1 MSYNR
6 KKCVVLGCKS
16 ETLRLRSF
24 PTAKD
29 KERFLKWLRACG
41 NTELLQ
47 LSVPQ
52 LRHRVVCDKHF
63 GARVKLATTLSR
75 VAVPTL
81 HLPKPIDVSNYK
93 FTDVQTSDAQKSNVQ
108 TTDKNSTNDEIAKIL
123 AELSES
129 DVGGS
134 EDEVSEEEHIFNAEQ
149 RHNDVEEDAAI
160 LSDSSDPN
168 DRAAFNDS
176 TEPVY
181 VGRNNIT
188 TWNKLPCTS
197 QSATVP
203 SEEENITRPSL
214 RHSEYEITD
223 ELSAFREIFDDGMLE
238 EIVACTNFSI
248 EHKHRL
254 CSSHKNIKETTR
266 AEMLAVIGLLY
277 LAGMKRARHASLL
290 ELWTD
295 DGTGLEICR
304 SAMSYKR
311 FLFLLDC
318 LQLDDRNTRAMRLR
332 MDRLAPIRNIWNKF
346 VENCKKSYL
355 PSESL
360 AIGDRLKNFRGK
372 CSFVQHVPNK
382 PAHNGLKIISL
393 VDVKTSYTCNMELY
407 CDQQPE
413 GLYRIS
419 NDPAAIVQRLIEH
432 LKGSNSN
439 LSCNE
444 YYTSYLLAV
453 SLLAD
458 KITFLGAMGKDHR
471 EVPLCFLAGK
481 PRPVDS
487 TRMGFRNDATLVS
500 HVPQRGKAVIV
511 LSTAHHDAKFNPQT
525 KKPVIIEHYNAAK
538 DAIDIVER
546 TCAIYSVSKK
556 TKRWPLTAFFVLL
569 DVAGV
574 NAQILYNASQSKF
587 LQKYRRGFLKT
598 LALALLKP
606 HLQERAKI
614 KTLPINIQTK
624 LLQDQVDCD
633 GDCQFDEQEFSK
645 KRSREIDKEEN
656 LPRRKDRCFMCG
668 LRKGMITTQKCEICS
683 RFTCKRHIAYIK
695 YICRRCDSIGVDKD
709 NR

>member
-1 MSYNR
+1 
-6 KKCVVLGCKS
+6 
-16 ETLRLRSF
+16 
-24 PTAKD
+24 
-29 KERFLKWLRACG
+29 
-41 NTELLQ
+41 
-47 LSVPQ
+47 
-52 LRHRVVCDKHF
+52 
-63 GARVKLATTLSR
+63 
-75 VAVPTL
+75 
-81 HLPKPIDVSNYK
+81 
-93 FTDVQTSDAQKSNVQ
+93 
-108 TTDKNSTNDEIAKIL
+108 
-123 AELSES
+123 
-129 DVGGS
+129 
-134 EDEVSEEEHIFNAEQ
+134 
-149 RHNDVEEDAAI
+149 
-160 LSDSSDPN
+160 
-168 DRAAFNDS
+168 
-176 TEPVY
+176 
-181 VGRNNIT
+181 
-188 TWNKLPCTS
+188 
-197 QSATVP
+197 
-203 SEEENITRPSL
+203 
-214 RHSEYEITD
+214 
-223 ELSAFREIFDDGMLE
+223 
-238 EIVACTNFSI
+238 
-248 EHKHRL
+248 
-254 CSSHKNIKETTR
+254 
-266 AEMLAVIGLLY
+266 
-277 LAGMKRARHASLL
+277 
-290 ELWTD
+290 
-295 DGTGLEICR
+295 
-304 SAMSYKR
+304 
-311 FLFLLDC
+311 
-318 LQLDDRNTRAMRLR
+318 MRLKV
-332 MDRLAPIRNIWNKF
+332 DRLAPIRNIWNNF

-439 LSCNE
+439 LSCNQ

-606 HLQERAKI
+606 HLQASI
-614 KTLPINIQTK
+614 KSIKNLVTL
-624 LLQDQVDCD
+624 
-633 GDCQFDEQEFSK
+633 
-645 KRSREIDKEEN
+645 
-656 LPRRKDRCFMCG
+656 
-668 LRKGMITTQKCEICS
+668 
-683 RFTCKRHIAYIK
+683 
-695 YICRRCDSIGVDKD
+695 
-709 NR
+709 